1 MVKWIKEWT
10 DIASMSETFNFQLFF
25 LFLLSFCLLDHIIV
39 AFPLVYY
46 EFFISLHGEWPG
58 MNNKI
63 FGQRVT

>member
-1 MVKWIKEWT
+1 
-10 DIASMSETFNFQLFF
+10 MSEIFNFQVF

-46 EFFISLHGEWPG
+46 MSFLSLHGEWPG

-63 FGQRVT
+63 FGQRMAWDE